1 MKTTPL
7 HKILYVI
14 AAVSTLISLLIFGGA
29 KSIMHEIAAMMFATQ
44 TTIILCTTAV
54 IQVLKG
60 DES

>member
-14 AAVSTLISLLIFGGA
+14 AVISVILSFFIFVNA
-29 KSIMHEIAAMMFATQ
+29 KSVMHEIAAMMFATQ

>member
-14 AAVSTLISLLIFGGA
+14 AVISTFLSFVLFAGA